1 MLCYVIEWCV
11 FVLPRTQ
18 QTVAVWLLPSLV
30 MVRIWTGG
38 GVRDLALCQTASC
51 HSHCTDRVCLIR
63 ETGTSMHTCS
73 RNCAACTFVSCYYG
87 DSLHSVENIPRY
99 TATCVTSY
107 SYIMVAAVLWPLEGQ
122 RTEVTMM

>member
-1 MLCYVIEWCV
+1 MSSCHVIEWCV

-51 HSHCTDRVCLIR
+51 HSHCTDRLCLITEGEKQVPQCIPVVCLYKLLL
-63 ETGTSMHTCS
+63 H
-73 RNCAACTFVSCYYG
+73 CT
-87 DSLHSVENIPRY
+87 
-99 TATCVTSY
+99 
-107 SYIMVAAVLWPLEGQ
+107 
-122 RTEVTMM
+122 TMM